1 MNILVDLSGM
11 LDKMVR
17 DLLEED
23 GISYDFLH
31 QNANIEGVKFYPI
44 DVGHLSKDIVDNIA
58 SGDIDQVLKIL
69 SLVAKTIKDTISSE
83 ISGNKVMFAPCEEIM
98 YANKEAL
105 TAYAFLVGD
114 SRHHTLLCETNFK

>member
-23 GISYDFLH
+23 RISYKFLQKH
-31 QNANIEGVKFYPI
+31 EDGIKFYPI
-44 DVGHLSKDIVDNIA
+44 DVGHLTKDIVDKIQ
-58 SGDIDQVLKIL
+58 SGDLDQVLKIL
-69 SLVAKTIKDTISSE
+69 SLVAKTIKDTIGSE

-98 YANKEAL
+98 YANTEAL
-105 TAYAFLVGD
+105 TAYAFIVGD
-114 SRHHTLLCETNFK
+114 SRHCTLLCETNFK